1 MLFLKWKLFFCCCND
16 FVFIFCKKIIGMVGF
31 IWYDLDDDYIVDDDS
46 DIERDSRLD
55 FINVFVGVI

>member
-1 MLFLKWKLFFCCCND
+1 
-16 FVFIFCKKIIGMVGF
+16 MVGF

-55 FINVFVGVI
+55 FINVFVGVIQRVFFYIIEIEISIVGN